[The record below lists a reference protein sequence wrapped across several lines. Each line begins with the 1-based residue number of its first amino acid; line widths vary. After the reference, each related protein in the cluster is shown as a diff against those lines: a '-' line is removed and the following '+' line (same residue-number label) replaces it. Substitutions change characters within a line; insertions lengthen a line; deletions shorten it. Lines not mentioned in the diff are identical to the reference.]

1 MPSLCR
7 PTYTVADPRT
17 GERTS
22 RRTRKWYGQY
32 RDATG
37 VWQRVPLCADKTA
50 AQAMLTEL
58 VRKVERQ
65 RAGIIDPASD
75 QLARATDEHIEE
87 YRTHLTA
94 KARDEKHISETIR
107 LIANIT
113 ETCRFRI
120 LGDLQAGGNRLE
132 QYLVGQ
138 RHFG

>member
-1 MPSLCR
+1 
-7 PTYTVADPRT
+7 
-17 GERTS
+17 
-22 RRTRKWYGQY
+22 
-32 RDATG
+32 
-37 VWQRVPLCADKTA
+37 
-50 AQAMLTEL
+50 MLTEL